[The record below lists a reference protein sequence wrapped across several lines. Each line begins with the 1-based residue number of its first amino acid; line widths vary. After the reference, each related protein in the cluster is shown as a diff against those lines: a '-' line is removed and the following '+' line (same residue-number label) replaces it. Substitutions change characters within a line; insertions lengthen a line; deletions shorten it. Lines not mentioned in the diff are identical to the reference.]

1 MGLTFG
7 DWLAVCWPSLVF
19 KGYLNHELS
28 KGLKSTFF
36 KIPVFSFIQSFIYT
50 ISLHMN

>member
-7 DWLAVCWPSLVF
+7 DWLAVCWPSLVY
-19 KGYLNHELS
+19 KGCLNHGLS

-36 KIPVFSFIQSFIYT
+36 RILVFSFAHSFIYT